1 MAILSLFPGNLV
13 LLRCI
18 STTVDFDVFCTLWVF
33 TVNVPVMEKPGCSF
47 ALTKMC
53 EKHCWKSDILGKDA
67 CH

>member
-33 TVNVPVMEKPGCSF
+33 TVNVPVMEKPGC
-47 ALTKMC
+47 
-53 EKHCWKSDILGKDA
+53 
-67 CH
+67 